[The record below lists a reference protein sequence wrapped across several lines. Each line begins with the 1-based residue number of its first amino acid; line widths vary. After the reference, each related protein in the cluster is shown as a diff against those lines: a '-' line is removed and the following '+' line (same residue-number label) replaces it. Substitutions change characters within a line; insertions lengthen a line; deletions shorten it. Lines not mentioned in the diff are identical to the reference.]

1 MFKCFALCGYKDS
14 WQLKHVL
21 MHNIK
26 KFLADL
32 PKLKLTANYVP
43 EYTPLKKLTQKLAND
58 LRPERTCSWI
68 QNTVGDNLRRP
79 SGISMNVAVNDLN
92 QDPNFTQ
99 ATQKGQEHLVEDIIK
114 LYFIQNG
121 RVVNGNTSQFSQHR
135 KASGYFLAYFIEWIV
150 TPRYLTCRSYL
161 IYYLMSLGSFV
172 A

>member
-1 MFKCFALCGYKDS
+1 MYHCT
-14 WQLKHVL
+14 W
-21 MHNIK
+21 I
-26 KFLADL
+26 
-32 PKLKLTANYVP
+32 
-43 EYTPLKKLTQKLAND
+43 YTNKLTQKLAND

-114 LYFIQNG
+114 LYFIQND
-121 RVVNGNTSQFSQHR
+121 RVVNGNMSQLSQDSN
-135 KASGYFLAYFIEWIV
+135 ASGYFLAYLMNKFKFESII

-161 IYYLMSLGSFV
+161 IYYLISLGSFI